1 MTIDQDFQISGW
13 VLNRISLARHTHE
26 AWVHTNSENAQ
37 HAAARKRLMREKRPF
52 AQPGPHNDGV
62 QCQATGTFLQHQFA
76 GGLQDAVASSLGSLL
91 EAGLRIGA
99 AMGSGRG
106 GNFVFARG
114 GMVVLQKSLS
124 HIQSRRY
131 SRSHTTVRQDK
142 ANLPTVDEL
151 ALNPER
157 LKELRK
163 QCKLDR
169 PMLGDQL
176 CNRVAEA
183 TRKRFYE
190 DGDVP
195 HTTPKEPPKF

>member
-1 MTIDQDFQISGW
+1 MPKVGGKPSHNLPKKI
-13 VLNRISLARHTHE
+13 NHE
-26 AWVHTNSENAQ
+26 EDCSHIA
-37 HAAARKRLMREKRPF
+37 
-52 AQPGPHNDGV
+52 
-62 QCQATGTFLQHQFA
+62 FL
-76 GGLQDAVASSLGSLL
+76 DIGSLQP
-91 EAGLRIGA
+91 
-99 AMGSGRG
+99 SG
-106 GNFVFARG
+106 
-114 GMVVLQKSLS
+114 KP
-124 HIQSRRY
+124 
-131 SRSHTTVRQDK
+131 DK